1 MRRLKLFLAFMKHNR
16 DHVTIDGISL
26 KGSMA
31 FSPNRW
37 RVAFVAVQQQVCL
50 RLPFRVNVNH
60 VGAAGLS

>member
-1 MRRLKLFLAFMKHNR
+1 MKHNR

-60 VGAAGLS
+60 VSAAGLS